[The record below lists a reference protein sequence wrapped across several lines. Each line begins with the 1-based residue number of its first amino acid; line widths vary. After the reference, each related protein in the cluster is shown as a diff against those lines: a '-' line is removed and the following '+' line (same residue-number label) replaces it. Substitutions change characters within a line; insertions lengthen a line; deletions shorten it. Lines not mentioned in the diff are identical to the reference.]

1 MTLSPLGESPASVRR
16 RYGLG
21 DLRLIDFSTTLNPFG
36 PPESALAA
44 ARVALGDVSEA
55 PEPGSPRLVER
66 LAELHAVPE
75 DRVIVGAGT
84 TELVGLIGQSLREVL
99 ALHAYQRGDPAMAV
113 SHLVEPTDRSYRR
126 ASALNELRV
135 ESWGGHVLGWE
146 QEVFPS
152 SGAGVFWTGNPNDP
166 TGRAWDRETL
176 LRLID
181 ESLGLLTVVDESA
194 LPFMADEAERTLTGE
209 VASRENLLVL
219 RSPSRFFALPGLPV
233 GYAIASADMV
243 IRLRQYQ
250 DPGTVSQPAEAAA
263 LAALGDVDYRERTV
277 RLIAAEATRLAERL
291 WELPGLRPVWPERAR
306 PSGTPT
312 LPNFLLVSL
321 TETPW
326 TSTQVHEALARRGVL
341 VRECSEFTGLE
352 VGALLTGPDQ
362 LVATQGHLRIGV
374 RTPDENDALV
384 SALADVLGSE
394 PPR

>member
-21 DLRLIDFSTTLNPFG
+21 DLRLIDFSTTLNPIG

-44 ARVALGDVSEA
+44 ARSALDEVSES
-55 PEPGSPRLVER
+55 PEAGCPRLVER
-66 LAELHAVPE
+66 LAELHSVPV
-75 DRVIVGAGT
+75 DRVIVGGGT
-84 TELVGLIGQSLREVL
+84 SELIGLIGQSLREVL

-126 ASALNELRV
+126 ASALNELRI

-146 QEVFPS
+146 QEVFPTS
-152 SGAGVFWTGNPNDP
+152 AAGIFWTGNPNDP
-166 TGRAWDRETL
+166 TGRVWDREKL
-176 LRLID
+176 LRLVD

-194 LPFMADEAERTLTGE
+194 LPFMVDEPERSLVKE
-209 VASRENLLVL
+209 VASRENVLVL
-219 RSPSRFFALPGLPV
+219 RAPSVFFALPGLPI

-250 DPGTVSQPAEAAA
+250 DPWTVSQPAEAAT
-263 LAALGDVDYRERTV
+263 LAALDDNAYRERTV
-277 RLIAAEATRLAERL
+277 RLIADESTRLEERL
-291 WELPGLRPVWPERAR
+291 WEIPGLRPTWPERTRLTGAPKL
-306 PSGTPT
+306 PS
-312 LPNFLLVSL
+312 FLLASL

-326 TSTQVHEALARRGVL
+326 TSTQVHEALARRGFL
-341 VRECSEFTGLE
+341 VRECSDYTGLE
-352 VGALLTGPDQ
+352 VGALITGPDQ

-374 RTPDENDALV
+374 RTPEENDALI
-384 SALADVLGSE
+384 SAFADVLGSE